1 MKSKNLLIIKP
12 GEMMQVMNLNKSQ
25 TYRLAEAI
33 RKKYTL
39 KKIGFISVEQ
49 FCLYTNEKSEKI
61 SEILDENDR
70 SKRKAKKISKK
81 SQIKN

>member
-25 TYRLAEAI
+25 TYRLAEEI
-33 RKKYTL
+33 RKKFTI

-49 FCLYTNEKSEKI
+49 FCSFTMKNSEKVR
-61 SEILDENDR
+61 EILAENGKA
-70 SKRKAKKISKK
+70 KRKSKK
-81 SQIKN
+81 YIQKK